1 MPSQLLEEHRHY
13 LADEARLRKYAAAIA
28 HGVRPGDVVID
39 LGAGTGILGLLA
51 LRAGARRVY
60 AIDASPALGLA
71 RAIVT
76 ANGMADRVVFI
87 RDRSTHAQLP
97 ELADVVVADQLGAF
111 GYGAGVLEYFA
122 DARARLLKPSGRII
136 PATLTFLVAPVH
148 GTRCRA
154 RVGWWN
160 RDVAG
165 FSVARVEE
173 IAAATSHAIMLGAED
188 LAAPGARGASLP
200 CDENPPVL
208 RVAASTTAL
217 RDAVID
223 GIGAWFEADLGGGIT
238 MTNSPTAAD
247 RIDREQLFYPL
258 SQPIP
263 ARAGDRV
270 DISLTIRPGEMVS
283 QWSVTVRDG
292 EGASRGSQTNSSFAG
307 LLVGAAD
314 LARSHPAAHPVLS
327 EWGRARQLVL
337 QLCDG
342 TRSVQ
347 AIEEALALRY
357 PDLFRDH
364 NAASRFVAESLDAA
378 V

>member
-1 MPSQLLEEHRHY
+1 MSQLLEEHRHY

-28 HGVRPGDVVID
+28 HGVQPGDVVID

-60 AIDASPALGLA
+60 AIDASPALTLA
-71 RAIVT
+71 RAVV
-76 ANGMADRVVFI
+76 AGNGLADRVVFI
-87 RDRSTHAQLP
+87 RERSTRAQLP

-122 DARARLLKPSGRII
+122 DARARLLKRSGRII
-136 PATLTFLVAPVH
+136 PSTLTFLVAPVQS
-148 GTRCRA
+148 RACRA
-154 RVGWWN
+154 RAGWWN
-160 RDVAG
+160 RSVAG
-165 FSVARVEE
+165 FSLAAVEE
-173 IAAATSHAIMLGAED
+173 IAGATSHAVNIGPED
-188 LAAPGARGASLP
+188 LVAPAVSGATLP

-208 RVAASTTAL
+208 RIAASTTAT
-217 RDAVID
+217 RDAAID
-223 GIGAWFEADLGGGIT
+223 GVGAWFEADLGGGIM
-238 MTNSPTAAD
+238 MTNSPTARD
-247 RIDREQLFYPL
+247 RIDREQLFYPFP
-258 SQPIP
+258 QPVA
-263 ARAGDRV
+263 ARPGDRV

-283 QWSVTVRDG
+283 QWSVTVRD
-292 EGASRGSQTNSSFAG
+292 ASDTVRDSRTNSSLAG

-314 LARSHPAAHPVLS
+314 LARSHPAVHPVLS

-337 QLCDG
+337 ELCDG

-347 AIEEALALRY
+347 AIEDAVALRF